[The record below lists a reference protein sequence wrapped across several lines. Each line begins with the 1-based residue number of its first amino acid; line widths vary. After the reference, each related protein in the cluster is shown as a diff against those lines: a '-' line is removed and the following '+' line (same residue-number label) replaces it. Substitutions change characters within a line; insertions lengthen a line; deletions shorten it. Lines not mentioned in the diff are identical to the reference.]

1 MNLPSPDE
9 QLDLHGPRA
18 QLPFEQIPPHARA
31 GVKSSHGTSDDS
43 HAARY
48 DANGVLNST
57 GGSLSITG
65 APAAPVSV
73 GSGHDLLQSSPHEI
87 ARDRL
92 DPFGGQTTSANMEQ
106 QHQQESETTRAGSST
121 PTSAP
126 SSAPSSPNS
135 TETKSRGSLPKQSST
150 ASQRPL
156 AFGHDEPRSV
166 NSKEPPA
173 KRPGLHK
180 AVKIMRRFA
189 GFIGPGYIVSVG
201 YMDPGNWA
209 TDLAGGSQFGYQLLF
224 VILMS
229 NLMAVVLQGLAV
241 KLGVVTGLDLAQAC
255 RRFTPKYVNWV
266 LYVLAELAIVACD
279 LAEVIGSA
287 IALKLLF
294 NIPLAWG
301 VVITAIDVLIV
312 LLAFR
317 DDQSVRARRVF
328 EGLVIVLVTIVGAC
342 FTAEI
347 VYSKP
352 NANDVFRGYLPSNIF
367 SNSEML
373 FLAIGIIGATVM
385 PHNLYLHSNIVKLRT
400 TRELNRLASSQSSMS
415 SRTSLMGA
423 MEGQNQSVVSVKHST
438 IRSTLRYTI
447 VDSTIALTFALYVN
461 SAILIVSAA
470 TFYYNYP
477 QETEGGVADLFDA
490 FHLLSMYLGK
500 AAGYLFAI
508 ALLMAGQSSTLTAT
522 LAGQIIMEGFLG
534 VSFLKPWVRRLLTR
548 SLAIIPALAIVLI
561 KGDKGL
567 SELLLW
573 SQVVLSIQL
582 PFAVIP
588 LVIFTSWGRCM
599 TIAVQDY
606 ADKPGQISYG
616 KLVEDGKEEE
626 SRDHGFSATEDEE
639 EGSVPVLMHNF
650 ANPWWLSIL
659 AGLISILLLTLNFYM
674 LVQTIRGE

>member
-18 QLPFEQIPPHARA
+18 QLPFEQIPPNAHA
-31 GVKSSHGTSDDS
+31 GVKSSHGTGEDS
-43 HAARY
+43 NAARY
-48 DANGVLNST
+48 DANGAMT
-57 GGSLSITG
+57 AGGGSVTSSAT
-65 APAAPVSV
+65 AARPIGV
-73 GSGHDLLQSSPHEI
+73 GSGQNLLQSSPGEET

-92 DPFGGQTTSANMEQ
+92 NPSHANAHHNHRGSDTPIANAAPTAASLSEKPNDTQQPSTYERGSQRPMGFTQ
-106 QHQQESETTRAGSST
+106 GQHQQQGS
-121 PTSAP
+121 
-126 SSAPSSPNS
+126 
-135 TETKSRGSLPKQSST
+135 GSGQ
-150 ASQRPL
+150 
-156 AFGHDEPRSV
+156 
-166 NSKEPPA
+166 PPV
-173 KRPGLHK
+173 KRPFLHK
-180 AVKIMRRFA
+180 AIRLIRRFA

-241 KLGVVTGLDLAQAC
+241 KLGVVAGLDLAQAC

-287 IALKLLF
+287 IALNLLF
-294 NIPLAWG
+294 KIPLAWG
-301 VVITAIDVLIV
+301 VVITAVDVLLV

-317 DDQSVRARRVF
+317 DDQSVQARRIF
-328 EGLVIVLVTIVGAC
+328 EGIVIVLVTVVGAC

-347 VYSKP
+347 IYSKP
-352 NANDVFRGYLPSNIF
+352 NASDVFRGYLPSNIF

-400 TRELNRLASSQSSMS
+400 TRELDRLASSQASMS
-415 SRTSLMGA
+415 SMVTLTNAEEDQDENDKG
-423 MEGQNQSVVSVKHST
+423 VVSVKHST
-438 IRSTLRYTI
+438 IRSTLRYTV

-470 TFYYNYP
+470 TFYYQHP
-477 QETEGGVADLFDA
+477 QGDEGVADLFDA
-490 FHLLSMYLGK
+490 FNLLSQYLGR

-522 LAGQIIMEGFLG
+522 LAGQIVMEGFLG

-548 SLAIIPALAIVLI
+548 GLAIIPALVIVI
-561 KGDKGL
+561 VKGEKGL
-567 SELLLW
+567 SQLLLW
-573 SQVVLSIQL
+573 SQVILSIQL

-588 LVIFTSWGRCM
+588 LVVFTSWSRCM

-606 ADKPGQISYG
+606 ADKPGQITYG
-616 KLVEDGKEEE
+616 KLLDDKNQTPLQQQQDSNGRVQASMGEEE
-626 SRDHGFSATEDEE
+626 Q
-639 EGSVPVLMHNF
+639 GSSPTLMHNF
-650 ANPWWLSIL
+650 ANPWWLTIL
-659 AGLISILLLTLNFYM
+659 AGAISILLLTLNFYM
-674 LVQTIRGE
+674 LVQTVRGE